1 MSEPIVLKITFI
13 PVAPY
18 KNRITGNR
26 VRVSLDYWESSFF
39 FQGVA
44 VRGVGGGG
52 TYGQYCDTDKPG
64 LSHQRVFCISEV
76 EHCTA
81 RFGVRSSV
89 EVQLFE
95 LLHACDKRML
105 STTMFHFNE
114 LHFDFCFLFRPESIL
129 FPHIHQSSRPDHH
142 PSLQSRKSIQES
154 I

>member
-39 FQGVA
+39 FKGL
-44 VRGVGGGG
+44 RC
-52 TYGQYCDTDKPG
+52 YCDTDKPG